1 MAGHSEDKGFFGNH
15 YVKVYLLLLVL
26 LAVSIVGP
34 LVGERLDQEVVI
46 FGRQFGLGI
55 TLTLITAFGIAVVK
69 AWLVI
74 KNFMHLTIERVVPKL
89 FLAASVLLLA
99 LFWGG
104 VAPDVQLH
112 EGRMW
117 ENDAAKAAV
126 DRGIPSEEYGEEE
139 EYAAEVEH
147 VADAEPAAE
156 GEHAAGGAGV
166 EVSYAGLVPTAKSND
181 NALPGGYNLVHAAFW
196 SVVVL
201 VAIGTN
207 AVAIILSIGI
217 LLLALET
224 LSRIPMLQRIVGPIL
239 ERVLRLPGM
248 GRIRSLLTGGQEA

>member
-15 YVKVYLLLLVL
+15 YVRVYALLLVL

-34 LVGERLDQEVVI
+34 WVGETLDQDVAI
-46 FGRQFGLGI
+46 FGVQFGLGI

-112 EGRMW
+112 DGRMW

-126 DRGIPSEEYGEEE
+126 ARGIPVEE
-139 EYAAEVEH
+139 EYAAEEEYTAEEEH
-147 VADAEPAAE
+147 GAEVA
-156 GEHAAGGAGV
+156 
-166 EVSYAGLVPTAKSND
+166 VSYAGLVPTAKSND
-181 NALPGGYNLVHAAFW
+181 NALPGGYNFVHAAFW
-196 SVVVL
+196 TVVVL

-217 LLLALET
+217 LLLLLEMM
-224 LSRIPMLQRIVGPIL
+224 SRIPLVQRIAGPIL

-248 GRIRSLLTGGQEA
+248 GRIRSLLPGGQEA

>member
-1 MAGHSEDKGFFGNH
+1 MAGHSEDKGFLGNH
-15 YVKVYLLLLVL
+15 YVRVYAVLLVL

-34 LVGERLDQEVVI
+34 LVGERLNRPVDL
-46 FGRQFGLGI
+46 FGMQFSLGI
-55 TLTLITAFGIAVVK
+55 VITLVTAFGIAVIK

-126 DRGIPSEEYGEEE
+126 ARGIPSDDHGDE
-139 EYAAEVEH
+139 EYA
-147 VADAEPAAE
+147 DAGDHAAE
-156 GEHAAGGAGV
+156 DDQAEDVAHA
-166 EVSYAGLVPTAKSND
+166 SLVPTAKSND
-181 NALPGGYNLVHAAFW
+181 NLLAGGYNFTHGAFW
-196 SVVVL
+196 TVVVL

-207 AVAIILSIGI
+207 AVAIILSIGLV
-217 LLLALET
+217 LLVLEM
-224 LSRIPMLQRIVGPIL
+224 LSRIPLLQRMVAPLLGL
-239 ERVLRLPGM
+239 ADRLPGV
-248 GRIRSLLTGGQEA
+248 GRIRRFLAAEDA

>member
-1 MAGHSEDKGFFGNH
+1 MAGHSEDKGLFGNH
-15 YVKVYLLLLVL
+15 YVRVYAVLLIL

-34 LVGERLDQEVVI
+34 FVGEGLNRQVEV
-46 FGRQFGLGI
+46 FGRTFSLGI
-55 TLTLITAFGIAVVK
+55 VITLITAFGIAVVK

-112 EGRMW
+112 SGRLW
-117 ENDAAKAAV
+117 ENDAAQAAV
-126 DRGIPSEEYGEEE
+126 DRGIAEPEEHAEEE
-139 EYAAEVEH
+139 HVE
-147 VADAEPAAE
+147 E
-156 GEHAAGGAGV
+156 GEHA
-166 EVSYAGLVPTAKSND
+166 EVSYAGLVPTAKTTANL
-181 NALPGGYNLVHAAFW
+181 LPGGYNFVHAAFW
-196 SVVVL
+196 TVVVL

-224 LSRIPMLQRIVGPIL
+224 LMKIPMLQRMVGPVL
-239 ERVLRLPGM
+239 EKVLRLPGV
-248 GRIRSLLTGGQEA
+248 GRIRKLLPGGQEL

>member
-1 MAGHSEDKGFFGNH
+1 MAGHSEDTGFFGNH
-15 YVKVYLLLLVL
+15 YVRVYVVLLVL

-34 LVGERLDQEVVI
+34 FVGEGLNRQVEV
-46 FGRQFGLGI
+46 FGRTFSLGI
-55 TLTLITAFGIAVVK
+55 VITLITAFGIAVVK

-112 EGRMW
+112 SGRMW
-117 ENDAAKAAV
+117 ENDAAQAAV
-126 DRGIPSEEYGEEE
+126 DRGIAEPEEHAEEE
-139 EYAAEVEH
+139 HVE
-147 VADAEPAAE
+147 E
-156 GEHAAGGAGV
+156 GDHA
-166 EVSYAGLVPTAKSND
+166 EVSYAGLVPTAKTTANL
-181 NALPGGYNLVHAAFW
+181 LPGGYNFVHAAFW
-196 SVVVL
+196 TVVVL

-224 LSRIPMLQRIVGPIL
+224 LMKIPMLQRMVGPML
-239 ERVLRLPGM
+239 EKLMRLPGV
-248 GRIRSLLTGGQEA
+248 GRIRKLLPGGQEA

>member
-1 MAGHSEDKGFFGNH
+1 MAGHSEDTGFFGNH
-15 YVKVYLLLLVL
+15 YVRVYVVLLVL

-34 LVGERLDQEVVI
+34 FVGEGLNRQVEV
-46 FGRQFGLGI
+46 FGRTFSLGI
-55 TLTLITAFGIAVVK
+55 VITLITAFGIAVVK

-112 EGRMW
+112 SGRMW
-117 ENDAAKAAV
+117 ENDAAQAAV
-126 DRGIPSEEYGEEE
+126 DRGIAEPEEHAEEE
-139 EYAAEVEH
+139 HVE
-147 VADAEPAAE
+147 E
-156 GEHAAGGAGV
+156 GDHA
-166 EVSYAGLVPTAKSND
+166 EVSYAGLVPTAKTTANL
-181 NALPGGYNLVHAAFW
+181 LPGGYNFVHAAFW
-196 SVVVL
+196 TVVVL

-224 LSRIPMLQRIVGPIL
+224 LMKIPMLQRMVGPVL
-239 ERVLRLPGM
+239 EKLMRLPGV
-248 GRIRSLLTGGQEA
+248 GRIRKLLPGGQEA

>member
-1 MAGHSEDKGFFGNH
+1 M
-15 YVKVYLLLLVL
+15 
-26 LAVSIVGP
+26 
-34 LVGERLDQEVVI
+34 GERLDQEVTI
-46 FGRQFGLGI
+46 FGVEFGLGI

-126 DRGIPSEEYGEEE
+126 ARGIPGEE
-139 EYAAEVEH
+139 EYAAEEEHAADVEH
-147 VADAEPAAE
+147 VADAE
-156 GEHAAGGAGV
+156 HADEGAGA
-166 EVSYAGLVPTAKSND
+166 EVSYAGLVPTAKTTANL
-181 NALPGGYNLVHAAFW
+181 LPGGYNFVHAAFW
-196 SVVVL
+196 TVVVL

-224 LSRIPMLQRIVGPIL
+224 LMKIPMLQRMVGPVL
-239 ERVLRLPGM
+239 ERLMRLPGV
-248 GRIRSLLTGGQEA
+248 GRIRKLLPGGQEA

>member
-1 MAGHSEDKGFFGNH
+1 MAGHSEDKGFLGNH
-15 YVKVYLLLLVL
+15 YVRVYLVLLVL

-34 LVGERLDQEVVI
+34 LVGEALDQEIVI
-46 FGRQFGLGI
+46 FGQRFGLGI

-126 DRGIPSEEYGEEE
+126 DRGIPSEEEHAG
-139 EYAAEVEH
+139 EVEH
-147 VADAEPAAE
+147 VADAEHA
-156 GEHAAGGAGV
+156 GEV

-181 NALPGGYNLVHAAFW
+181 NALPGGYNFVHAAFW
-196 SVVVL
+196 TVVVL

-217 LLLALET
+217 LLLLLET

-239 ERVLRLPGM
+239 ERILRLPGM
-248 GRIRSLLTGGQEA
+248 GRIRSFLPGGQEA

>member
-1 MAGHSEDKGFFGNH
+1 MAGHSEDKGFLGNH
-15 YVKVYLLLLVL
+15 YVRVYLVLLVL

-34 LVGERLDQEVVI
+34 LVGEALDQEVVI
-46 FGRQFGLGI
+46 FGRRFGLGI

-126 DRGIPSEEYGEEE
+126 DRGIPSEEEHAVEEDH
-139 EYAAEVEH
+139 AAEVEH
-147 VADAEPAAE
+147 VADAE
-156 GEHAAGGAGV
+156 HAPEV

-181 NALPGGYNLVHAAFW
+181 NALPGGYNFVHAAFW
-196 SVVVL
+196 TVVVL

-217 LLLALET
+217 LLLLLET

-239 ERVLRLPGM
+239 ERILRLPGM
-248 GRIRSLLTGGQEA
+248 GRIRNFLPGGQEA